1 MSQGRDH
8 PDSDRPESVTA
19 LLEQLSEGNRDI
31 EDKLI
36 PLIYDGL
43 HRIAVKYMRTE
54 RPNHTLQPTALVNE
68 AYQRLVQRP
77 KMPWKCRAQFFA
89 TASKLMRHI
98 LVDHARARKAEKR
111 GGALEQV
118 TLDEESLPSEEKTL
132 DILVLNELLQ
142 RLAEFDERQARIL
155 ELHLFGGLT
164 FEEIAEIL
172 HVSER
177 TVQRDWTMACAWVK
191 GELSKNQ

>member
-1 MSQGRDH
+1 MSDGSEH
-8 PDSDRPESVTA
+8 PNFDRPESVTA
-19 LLEQLSEGNRDI
+19 MLEQLSEGNRDI

-43 HRIAVKYMRTE
+43 HRIAVRYMRTE

-68 AYQRLVQRP
+68 AFQRLVQRP
-77 KMPWKCRAQFFA
+77 RVPWKCRAQFFA

-111 GGALEQV
+111 GGAFEQV
-118 TLDEESLPSEEKTL
+118 TFDDELLPSEERTL
-132 DILVLNELLQ
+132 DILMLNELLQ

-164 FEEIAEIL
+164 FEEIAEVL

-177 TVQRDWTMACAWVK
+177 TVQRDWTMACAWMK